1 MIVVFASLLLVLLLP
16 FLLSLA
22 GRAGM
27 PKLLCLIFSL
37 LALLLSVDKY
47 AALLPWIAGM
57 AIAVIS
63 VRERIQRRRVV
74 RVLSFHGASQNE
86 RTRNVD
92 IS

>member
-1 MIVVFASLLLVLLLP
+1 MTVVFASLLLVLLLP

-63 VRERIQRRRVV
+63 VRERIRRPRVV
-74 RVLSFHGASQNE
+74 RVLSFRPARQSE
-86 RTRNVD
+86 RTRKVD
-92 IS
+92 IR